1 VDKPYKMH
9 EFSIAQN
16 IITIV
21 EEELAKQK
29 ELRPVRKIFFHTG
42 RLNAVIPET
51 LRFGFDIQ
59 KQEKPLLARAILEI
73 KEIPIKIRCRN
84 CGKETELEEPAFLCP
99 ECASQQI
106 EVITGKHMTIDS
118 IELE

>member
-1 VDKPYKMH
+1 MH

-21 EEELAKQK
+21 EEELSKQK
-29 ELRPVRKIFFHTG
+29 EMKPVRKIFFHTG

-59 KQEKPLLARAILEI
+59 KREKPLLSKATLEI
-73 KEIPIKIRCRN
+73 DEIPIKIKCRE
-84 CGKETELEEPAFLCP
+84 CGQVTELDEPAFLCP
-99 ECASQQI
+99 ACGSQQI
-106 EVITGKHMTIDS
+106 KVISGKHMTIDS
-118 IELE
+118 IELES